1 MKVTF
6 IENVLFA
13 RTRYRAGQTID
24 LDDSAAKRL
33 VKSGLC
39 SPTDEIQA
47 AENLDQKD
55 LEPNEK
61 ESEVLETEAEES
73 TEEKEVDPF
82 PGLQALDI
90 KEQDDAQE
98 TEAQSAEEPKKVV
111 INVKRR
117 RRDTSQKK

>member
-73 TEEKEVDPF
+73 TEEEVDPF
-82 PGLQALDI
+82 PGLRALDI

-98 TEAQSAEEPKKVV
+98 TEAQSAEEPKKLV

-117 RRDTSQKK
+117 RRATSQKK

>member
-13 RTRYRAGQTID
+13 RTRYRAGQTFD
-24 LDDSAAKRL
+24 LDESAAKRL
-33 VKSGLC
+33 VQSGLC
-39 SPTDEIQA
+39 SLVDEIQA

-82 PGLQALDI
+82 PGLQ
-90 KEQDDAQE
+90 E
-98 TEAQSAEEPKKVV
+98 TEDQSAEEPKKVV

-117 RRDTSQKK
+117 RRATSKKK

>member
-73 TEEKEVDPF
+73 TEEEVDPF

-90 KEQDDAQE
+90 EEQDDAQE
-98 TEAQSAEEPKKVV
+98 TEAQSAEEPKKLV

-117 RRDTSQKK
+117 RRATSQKK

>member
-24 LDDSAAKRL
+24 LDDSAAQRL

-73 TEEKEVDPF
+73 TEEEVDPF

-90 KEQDDAQE
+90 EEQDDAQE
-98 TEAQSAEEPKKVV
+98 TEAQSAEEPKKLV

-117 RRDTSQKK
+117 RRATSQKK

>member
-1 MKVTF
+1 M
-6 IENVLFA
+6 
-13 RTRYRAGQTID
+13 
-24 LDDSAAKRL
+24 
-33 VKSGLC
+33 KSGLC

-61 ESEVLETEAEES
+61 ESEVLETETEES

-90 KEQDDAQE
+90 KEQDDSQE

-111 INVKRR
+111 INVK
-117 RRDTSQKK
+117 DAVEPQAKINDQSF

>member
-73 TEEKEVDPF
+73 TEEVDPF

-90 KEQDDAQE
+90 MEKDDAQE

-117 RRDTSQKK
+117 RRATSQKK

>member
-24 LDDSAAKRL
+24 LDDSAAERL

-73 TEEKEVDPF
+73 TEEVDPF

-90 KEQDDAQE
+90 KEKDDAQE

-117 RRDTSQKK
+117 RRATSQKK